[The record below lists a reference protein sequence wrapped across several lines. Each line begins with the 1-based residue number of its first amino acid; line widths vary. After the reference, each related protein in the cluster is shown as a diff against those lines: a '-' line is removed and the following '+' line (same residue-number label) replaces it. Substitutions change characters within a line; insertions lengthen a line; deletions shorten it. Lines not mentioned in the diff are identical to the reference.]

1 MVVTNEQVEAYL
13 SLFEEPRKE
22 SRGND
27 PAWLEGLRQAAIER
41 FGELGFP
48 TARLE
53 AWKYTNLGALSSAT
67 FEPALPATAESV
79 ARARWPFPDLL
90 GSRLVFVNSRFS
102 PELSSTANLPSGVTA
117 GSLASAVQSGAL
129 EEHLGRHATFA
140 DAPFIALN
148 TAFFEDG
155 AFIRVPR
162 GVVLEE
168 PILALFVSTGFDR
181 PTMTHPRN
189 LILAERESQAVLAE
203 VYIGLGE
210 RVYFTN
216 PVTEIVAE
224 ENSHLEYVKVQQEG
238 PRAFHIA
245 ALQARQERS
254 SNLSMFSIALGAGL
268 DREDLTV
275 VLDGEG
281 SDALLNGLYVET
293 GEQHVDNYTTLDH
306 AKPHCNSRE
315 LYKGVLD
322 GKSTGVF
329 HGRIIVRPDA
339 QKTDAKQ
346 SNKNLLLSEDAVINT
361 KPQLEI
367 YADDVKCTHGA
378 TVGQVDSEAVFYL
391 RSRGIAL
398 GDARAMLTLAFA
410 NEILGRMKTRYL
422 AEQLRAAVAA
432 ILKGHGAGR

>member
-1 MVVTNEQVEAYL
+1 
-13 SLFEEPRKE
+13 
-22 SRGND
+22 
-27 PAWLEGLRQAAIER
+27 
-41 FGELGFP
+41 
-48 TARLE
+48 
-53 AWKYTNLGALSSAT
+53 
-67 FEPALPATAESV
+67 
-79 ARARWPFPDLL
+79 
-90 GSRLVFVNSRFS
+90 
-102 PELSSTANLPSGVTA
+102 
-117 GSLASAVQSGAL
+117 
-129 EEHLGRHATFA
+129 
-140 DAPFIALN
+140 
-148 TAFFEDG
+148 
-155 AFIRVPR
+155 
-162 GVVLEE
+162 
-168 PILALFVSTGFDR
+168 
-181 PTMTHPRN
+181 MTHPRN

-216 PVTEIVAE
+216 AVTEIVAE

-410 NEILGRMKTRYL
+410 NEILSRMKTRYL

>member
-1 MVVTNEQVEAYL
+1 MVVTNEQVEAYV
-13 SLFEEPRKE
+13 SLFEESRKG
-22 SRGND
+22 SGRND
-27 PAWLEGLRQAAIER
+27 PAWLEGMRRAAIER

-48 TARLE
+48 TPRLE
-53 AWKYTNLGALSSAT
+53 AWKYTNLGALSSTA
-67 FEPALPATAESV
+67 FAPAPAASAEPV
-79 ARARWPFPDLL
+79 ARARWPFRDLL

-102 PELSSTANLPSGVTA
+102 PKLSSVANLPSGVTA
-117 GSLASAVQSGAL
+117 GSLASAVESGAL
-129 EEHLGRHATFA
+129 EEHLGRQAAFG

-148 TAFFEDG
+148 TALFEDG
-155 AFIRVPR
+155 AFIRIPR

-168 PILALFVSTGFDR
+168 PILALFVSTGSDR

-189 LILAERESQAVLAE
+189 LILAGRECQAVLVE
-203 VYIGLGE
+203 SHIGLGE
-210 RVYFTN
+210 GIYFTN

-224 ENSHLEYVKVQQEG
+224 ENCHLEYVKVQEDG

-245 ALQARQERS
+245 AVTTRQERS

-268 DREDLTV
+268 AREDLTV

-306 AKPHCNSRE
+306 AKAHCGSRE

-391 RSRGIAL
+391 RSRGIGL
-398 GDARAMLTLAFA
+398 DDARAMLTLAFA
-410 NEILGRMKTRYL
+410 NEILSRMKSRYL
-422 AEQLRAAVAA
+422 AEQLRASVAA
-432 ILKGHGAGR
+432 KLSGHGAGR